1 VTAAHQWRGVIE
13 EYRDRLPVT
22 EATPVVTLREGGTP
36 LVLGGSVIV
45 SLGTRDQKSVV
56 AFDAATGKE
65 LWAAK
70 YAWGSSY
77 SSPIAATLHGRECV
91 LAYQGG
97 MSDPPTGGLLVIDAK
112 TGAVLSATPH
122 RAKMFASASISAP
135 VVAGSRVFVA
145 EAYTE
150 GGMCVDIASN
160 FLQGLE
166 HEYDPRTWIARYPS
180 RKPSLRSKQIHRD
193 VAYELQTVTLVT
205 LLVYFQRASLSGDED
220 TLIRRCKVEKLTTY
234 LAIVSRASSC
244 R

>member
-1 VTAAHQWRGVIE
+1 MLRILRTMPKQSRISPSANAEVQAAFKTYADEVG
-13 EYRDRLPVT
+13 
-22 EATPVVTLREGGTP
+22 A
-36 LVLGGSVIV
+36 S
-45 SLGTRDQKSVV
+45 
-56 AFDAATGKE
+56 E
-65 LWAAK
+65 L
-70 YAWGSSY
+70 
-77 SSPIAATLHGRECV
+77 SPST
-91 LAYQGG
+91 Q
-97 MSDPPTGGLLVIDAK
+97 
-112 TGAVLSATPH
+112 
-122 RAKMFASASISAP
+122 
-135 VVAGSRVFVA
+135 
-145 EAYTE
+145 
-150 GGMCVDIASN
+150 GMCVDIASN